1 MNPLTVVEAEAGLAR
16 GVLYALVF
24 AVPLWLAIA
33 GAALMLA
40 R

>member
-1 MNPLTVVEAEAGLAR
+1 MNLTIVEAQAGLAR

-33 GAALMLA
+33 GAAVLLA

>member
-1 MNPLTVVEAEAGLAR
+1 MNVTIVEAEAGLAR
-16 GVLYALVF
+16 GVLYALVC

-33 GAALMLA
+33 GAAVLLA

>member
-1 MNPLTVVEAEAGLAR
+1 MNVLTIVEAEAGLAR

-24 AVPLWLAIA
+24 AVPLWVAIA
-33 GAALMLA
+33 GAALLIA

>member
-1 MNPLTVVEAEAGLAR
+1 MNVLTIVEAEAGLAR

-33 GAALMLA
+33 GAALLLV

>member
-1 MNPLTVVEAEAGLAR
+1 MNLTIVEAQAGLAR

-33 GAALMLA
+33 AAALLLA